1 MMYKRMYPY
10 ELKTDTILL
19 NLGHAAS
26 IEPSNICQFDPAH
39 YEKRGCSLVWLDG
52 LQMTGLTC
60 LVQ

>member
-26 IEPSNICQFDPAH
+26 IEPSNIRRFDPRIMRS
-39 YEKRGCSLVWLDG
+39 EVVLWLDS
-52 LQMTGLTC
+52 LQMTGLTG